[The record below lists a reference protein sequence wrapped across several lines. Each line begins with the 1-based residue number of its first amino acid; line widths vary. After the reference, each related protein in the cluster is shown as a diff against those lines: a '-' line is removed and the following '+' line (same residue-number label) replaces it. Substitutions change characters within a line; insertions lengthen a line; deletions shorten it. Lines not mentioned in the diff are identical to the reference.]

1 MFVFPA
7 IAQISRQRCRAV
19 DLVRRLR
26 LFIQIGACLLL
37 VSCANVPG
45 PQVSGP
51 ISGDVKNLPVEK
63 PDVQLANRDAN
74 PPTARPTAPSMPPPP
89 QAAPTPPRPPSPPV
103 VVAPPP
109 AVPPADRQLAAKEIQ
124 AKLLRLLP
132 RYVKDKEGWAVDI
145 QVPFTALNINPS
157 SENLCSV
164 IAVIEQESSFDPNP
178 KVANLG
184 KIALE
189 EIYARGAKRKIPAVA
204 ITGFL
209 NLNSKDG
216 RTYKKRIETAKTE
229 GELSQLYMEMTDRV
243 PFGRDFFEE
252 YNPIRTA
259 GAMQVSVSF
268 ANNHLKTASYPYQIS
283 DSLRQEAFTR
293 RGGLYFGIAH
303 LLAYQAHYDAPIYRF
318 ADFNA
323 GRYASRNAA
332 FQKAVML
339 ISGVEIVSD
348 GDLLSYEKGKPKS
361 SATLAALKA
370 IAARANLSS
379 ASVVDDLEKE
389 KQYSFYQTPTYNNI
403 LSLAD
408 RINKR
413 PVARNVIPEIVLQGP
428 KIKRKFTTSGFAEK
442 VNQRMRQCLMREST

>member
-7 IAQISRQRCRAV
+7 FPPFSQQGFRAV
-19 DLVRRLR
+19 DRVRGLLR
-26 LFIQIGACLLL
+26 FLFFGACLFLA
-37 VSCANVPG
+37 SCANVPG
-45 PQVSGP
+45 PPVSGP
-51 ISGDVKNLPVEK
+51 VSGDVKNLPVEK
-63 PDVQLANRDAN
+63 SDVQVANGDAI
-74 PPTARPTAPSMPPPP
+74 PPTARSTPPSVPPPTQTAPPP
-89 QAAPTPPRPPSPPV
+89 TRPSSPPV

-109 AVPPADRQLAAKEIQ
+109 AAPPAERPLGAKEIQ

-145 QVPFTALNINPS
+145 QVPFTTLNINPS
-157 SENLCSV
+157 SENLCAV
-164 IAVIEQESSFDPNP
+164 IAVVEQESSFDPNP

-209 NLNSKDG
+209 NLTSKDG

-318 ADFNA
+318 ADYNA

-332 FQKAVML
+332 FQKAVTL
-339 ISGVEIVSD
+339 ISGIDIVSD

-361 SATLAALKA
+361 SATHAALKA
-370 IAARANLSS
+370 IAAKANLSS
-379 ASVVDDLEKE
+379 ASILDDLEKE
-389 KQYSFYQTPTYNNI
+389 KLYSFYQTPTYTNI

-442 VNQRMRQCLMREST
+442 VNQRMRQCLMRESG